1 MDISAGPA
9 ALGGMMMCVAL
20 ASWALGRWQGGVVA
34 LEDADSGDLADPVAA
49 PRIAVRLSPA
59 AVPAAPCQHAA
70 REERHVALAG
80 AASLGELHAEITAY
94 RRAEQV
100 LARVEGEVLGQLHPQ
115 HETGGACRYL
125 GVMGEPTCG
134 ISEALRQ
141 ACACGTATGCGRA
154 SAPQRAGI
162 AAQPSPFASGL
173 TRV

>member
-1 MDISAGPA
+1 MDVSTGPA

-20 ASWALGRWQGGVVA
+20 ASWALGRWQGGVVTVD
-34 LEDADSGDLADPVAA
+34 EPGSGDLAGPDAVPHGT
-49 PRIAVRLSPA
+49 VRLRPA
-59 AVPAAPCQHAA
+59 AAPAAPCQHAA

-115 HETGGACRYL
+115 REAGGACRYL

-134 ISEALRQ
+134 ISETLRE
-141 ACACGTATGCGRA
+141 ACACGTETGCDRA
-154 SAPQRAGI
+154 SAPLRAGI
-162 AAQPSPFASGL
+162 AVQPSPFASGL